1 MYLVDTDNQLV
12 VQATYN
18 RCLHTQLHV
27 STLAATHRTGPH
39 ARMGPVTQAKLV
51 LFDIDGT
58 LIDTGG
64 AGARSWAW
72 AFERLFDRQV
82 DIAEHST
89 AGMTDPAIAR
99 ATFVQAMGRKPT
111 ADELARLMASYQ
123 AVLPDFVASSPDYR
137 VLAGVENLL
146 ERLTA
151 AGILLGLT
159 TGGLEAA
166 AHAKLGRGRL
176 NHFFF
181 LGGYGSDS
189 EDRVELTRVAV
200 TRGERVL
207 EGPIHLS
214 EVFVV
219 GDTPLDIAA
228 AEGVGAISVG
238 VASGHY
244 GVEELEAAGADH
256 VLASLAAPFPGE
268 PSGQT

>member
-1 MYLVDTDNQLV
+1 M
-12 VQATYN
+12 
-18 RCLHTQLHV
+18 
-27 STLAATHRTGPH
+27 P
-39 ARMGPVTQAKLV
+39 QAKLA

-64 AGARSWAW
+64 AGARSWTW
-72 AFERLFDRQV
+72 AFERQFDRHV
-82 DIAEHST
+82 DIAEHSV

-99 ATFVQAMGRKPT
+99 ATFTEAMEREPT
-111 ADELARLMASYQ
+111 AEELTRLLASYQ
-123 AVLPDFVASSPDYR
+123 AVLPDFVASSVDYR
-137 VLAGVENLL
+137 VLAGVEDLL

-166 AHAKLGRGRL
+166 AHAKLGRGQL

-189 EDRVELTRVAV
+189 EDRVELTRVALA
-200 TRGERVL
+200 RGERML
-207 EGPIHLS
+207 EGPIQLS

-228 AEGVGAISVG
+228 AKGVGAVSVA

-256 VLASLAAPFPGE
+256 VLASLAQPFPGE
-268 PSGQT
+268 PG